1 MTDQTVVSVDP
12 DLARWVS
19 RGAHKLMAALAE
31 FPVEVAGRRCVDV
44 GSSTGGFTQVLIEEG
59 ARSVVA
65 LDVGSDQLA
74 DSLRADSRVTVR
86 EGTNVRDVASSA
98 IGGPFDL
105 AVVDLSFLSV
115 KLIAGTLAELIEE
128 GGDVIVLVK
137 PQFELQRRDLG
148 KGGVVREASKRV
160 EAVRG
165 VVDRLHLAGLGTR
178 GLIVSPIEGGDGNV
192 EYLLWCVQGAEPLE
206 VEIPT

>member
-1 MTDQTVVSVDP
+1 M
-12 DLARWVS
+12 
-19 RGAHKLMAALAE
+19 
-31 FPVEVAGRRCVDV
+31 
-44 GSSTGGFTQVLIEEG
+44 LIEEG